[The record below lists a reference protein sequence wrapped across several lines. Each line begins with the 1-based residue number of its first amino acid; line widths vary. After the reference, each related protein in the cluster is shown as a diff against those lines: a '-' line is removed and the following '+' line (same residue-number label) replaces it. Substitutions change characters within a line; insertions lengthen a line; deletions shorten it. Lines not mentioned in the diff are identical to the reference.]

1 MTTPTSNRSPEEKTA
16 DALLERSQPFALG
29 GKTYELAPPTLATL
43 ILVSE
48 ELAKLPSEIFA
59 FDEETDS
66 PVVVALRTAH
76 HAHGLS
82 RALARIIVGARPK
95 LSPWQRVQR
104 VAHSIC
110 PWLVSAPDVVER
122 LAIEIESSTSIEAL
136 ALSFIGL
143 THRLEVQDFFAF
155 TTFLSAVR
163 VTKPTRRVETKATA
177 PGRS

>member
-1 MTTPTSNRSPEEKTA
+1 MITPTSNRSPEEKTA

-48 ELAKLPSEIFA
+48 ELAKLPSELFD
-59 FDEETDS
+59 FDEKTDS
-66 PVVVALRTAH
+66 PVVIPLRTAR

-95 LSPWQRVQR
+95 LSSWQRVQQA
-104 VAHSIC
+104 AHSIC
-110 PWLVSAPDVVER
+110 PWLVSEPDVVER
-122 LAIEIESSTSIEAL
+122 LAIEIERSTSIQAL
-136 ALSFIGL
+136 ALSFVEL
-143 THRLEVQDFFAF
+143 THRLEVHDFFSF
-155 TTFLSAVR
+155 TTFLNALR
-163 VTKPTRRVETKATA
+163 VTKPTRRVESKATA

>member
-1 MTTPTSNRSPEEKTA
+1 MTTPTSNRSPEEKAA

-48 ELAKLPSEIFA
+48 ELAKLPSELFD
-59 FDEETDS
+59 FDEKTDS
-66 PVVVALRTAH
+66 PVVIPLRTAR

-95 LSPWQRVQR
+95 LSSWQRVQQA
-104 VAHSIC
+104 AHSIC
-110 PWLVSAPDVVER
+110 PWLVSEPDVVER
-122 LAIEIESSTSIEAL
+122 LAIEIERSTSIQAL
-136 ALSFIGL
+136 ALSFVEL
-143 THRLEVQDFFAF
+143 THRLEVHDFFSF
-155 TTFLSAVR
+155 TTFLNALR
-163 VTKPTRRVETKATA
+163 VTKPTRRVESKATA